1 MGFNNWFI
9 DFIFNSFNKNIIS
22 LIFLIKRSPNKMAV
36 ITLKCESCNMA
47 LTLKGHDDLSNYF
60 INNYGCIDKVTGRLF
75 EQECPLCNHAMK
87 PHKNE
92 TNFG

>member
-1 MGFNNWFI
+1 
-9 DFIFNSFNKNIIS
+9 
-22 LIFLIKRSPNKMAV
+22 MAV
-36 ITLKCESCNMA
+36 ITLKCESCNMT

-87 PHKNE
+87 
-92 TNFG
+92 TS